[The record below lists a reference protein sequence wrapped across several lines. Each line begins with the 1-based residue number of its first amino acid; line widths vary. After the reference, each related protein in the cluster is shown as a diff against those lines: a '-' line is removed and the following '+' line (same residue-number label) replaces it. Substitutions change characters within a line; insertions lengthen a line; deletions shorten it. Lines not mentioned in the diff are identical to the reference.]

1 MKIIITESQLKFIN
15 EALGV
20 PDSILTAAEEMF
32 DIVVNDVKSIDEKE
46 DTYAFSGDLDFELG
60 DKKKIVIDGY
70 ELTVN
75 VEELDGY
82 DGNVLVMSMGMGQ
95 SFNFDREVMMKRIEP
110 STTAEIE
117 ITFGVSENWEPHELY
132 DTIMKERVKYLSS
145 IAHEL
150 KHKYDK
156 QAKELDLVGRDAE
169 YTATQRMST
178 FGIPVIDHKFF
189 RYMYYISIA
198 ENLVRTT
205 EVASEL
211 KSKNIT
217 KSQFKEFLENN
228 NVYKEFVEIKN
239 FTFNSLIEG
248 MKEQMNRVDA
258 LLEHIGTDPE
268 NMSENEKI
276 DEVLN
281 LVYVNLV
288 NLRMGIFNDMIS
300 DKADEIRNFLKL
312 MSKNVPSFMEDD
324 DKEKMDNLR
333 SKFLNYLIKFQN
345 DPTGFFEAECEKFNY
360 ISTKMLKKISKL
372 YAMAKDDEQPVSE
385 SIINWELHQ
394 KLMEK
399 KYGKRKIETEFK
411 FKKNSLI

>member
-20 PDSILTAAEEMF
+20 PDSILTAAEEVF

-132 DTIMKERVKYLSS
+132 DTIMKERVKHLSA

-189 RYMYYISIA
+189 RYIYYVSIA

-228 NVYKEFVEIKN
+228 NVYKEFIEIKN

-248 MKEQMNRVDA
+248 MKEQMDRVDA
-258 LLEHIGTDPE
+258 LLEHIGADPE

-300 DKADEIRNFLKL
+300 NKADEIRNFLKL

-411 FKKNSLI
+411 FKKK

>member
-82 DGNVLVMSMGMGQ
+82 DGNVLIMSMGMGQ

-132 DTIMKERVKYLSS
+132 DTIMKERVKHLSA

-189 RYMYYISIA
+189 RYIYYVSIA

-228 NVYKEFVEIKN
+228 NVYKEFIEIKN

-248 MKEQMNRVDA
+248 MKEQMDRVDA
-258 LLEHIGTDPE
+258 LLEHIGADPE

-345 DPTGFFEAECEKFNY
+345 DPTEFFVAECEKFNY

-372 YAMAKDDEQPVSE
+372 YAIAKDDEQPVSE

-411 FKKNSLI
+411 FKR

>member
-82 DGNVLVMSMGMGQ
+82 DGNVLIMSMGMGQ

-228 NVYKEFVEIKN
+228 NVYKEFIEIKN

-248 MKEQMNRVDA
+248 MKEQMDRVDA
-258 LLEHIGTDPE
+258 LLEYIGADPE

-411 FKKNSLI
+411 FKK

>member
-82 DGNVLVMSMGMGQ
+82 DGNVLIMSMGMGQ

-189 RYMYYISIA
+189 RYVYYVSIA

-228 NVYKEFVEIKN
+228 NVYKEFIEIKN

-248 MKEQMNRVDA
+248 MKEQMDRVDA
-258 LLEHIGTDPE
+258 LLEYIGADPE

-345 DPTGFFEAECEKFNY
+345 DPTEFFVAECEKFNY

-411 FKKNSLI
+411 FKKK

>member
-82 DGNVLVMSMGMGQ
+82 DGNVLIMSMGMGQ

-189 RYMYYISIA
+189 RYVYYVSIA

-228 NVYKEFVEIKN
+228 NVYKEFIEIKN

-248 MKEQMNRVDA
+248 MKEQMDRVDA
-258 LLEHIGTDPE
+258 LLEYIGADPE

-411 FKKNSLI
+411 FKKK

>member
-189 RYMYYISIA
+189 RYVYYISIA

-228 NVYKEFVEIKN
+228 NVYKEFIEIKN

-248 MKEQMNRVDA
+248 MKEQMDRVDA
-258 LLEHIGTDPE
+258 LLEYIGADPE

-372 YAMAKDDEQPVSE
+372 YALAKDDNESVSE

-411 FKKNSLI
+411 FKKK

>member
-20 PDSILTAAEEMF
+20 PDSILETAEEVF
-32 DIVVNDVKSIDEKE
+32 DIVVNNINSIDEKE

-132 DTIMKERVKYLSS
+132 DTIMKERVKHLSA

-228 NVYKEFVEIKN
+228 NVYKEFIEIKN

-258 LLEHIGTDPE
+258 LLEHIGADPE

-300 DKADEIRNFLKL
+300 DKADDIRNFLKL
-312 MSKNVPSFMEDD
+312 MSKNAPSFLEDD
-324 DKEKMDNLR
+324 NKEKMENLR
-333 SKFLNYLIKFQN
+333 NKFLNYLIKFQN
-345 DPTGFFEAECEKFNY
+345 NPTEFFEDECEKFNY

-372 YAMAKDDEQPVSE
+372 YAMAKNDEQPVSE

-399 KYGKRKIETEFK
+399 KYGKKKIETEFK
-411 FKKNSLI
+411 FKK

>member
-20 PDSILTAAEEMF
+20 PDSILAAAEEVF

-46 DTYAFSGDLDFELG
+46 NTYAFSGDLDFELG

-82 DGNVLVMSMGMGQ
+82 DGNVLIMSMGMGQ

-132 DTIMKERVKYLSS
+132 DTIMKERVKHLSA

-189 RYMYYISIA
+189 RYMYYTSIA

-228 NVYKEFVEIKN
+228 SVYKEFIEIKN
-239 FTFNSLIEG
+239 FTFNNLIEG

-324 DKEKMDNLR
+324 NKEKMDNLR
-333 SKFLNYLIKFQN
+333 TKFLNYLIKFQN

-372 YAMAKDDEQPVSE
+372 YAMAKDDNQPVSE

-411 FKKNSLI
+411 FKKK

>member
-32 DIVVNDVKSIDEKE
+32 DIVVNDVKSIDEKK

-82 DGNVLVMSMGMGQ
+82 DGNVLIMSMGMGQ

-132 DTIMKERVKYLSS
+132 DTIMKERVKHLSA

-189 RYMYYISIA
+189 RYMYYVSIA

-228 NVYKEFVEIKN
+228 NVYKEFIEIKN

-300 DKADEIRNFLKL
+300 DKADKIRNFLKL

-411 FKKNSLI
+411 FKK

>member
-20 PDSILTAAEEMF
+20 PDSILTAAEEVF

-189 RYMYYISIA
+189 RYVYYISIA

-228 NVYKEFVEIKN
+228 NVYKEFIEIKN

-248 MKEQMNRVDA
+248 MKEQMDRVDA
-258 LLEHIGTDPE
+258 LLEHIGADPE

-345 DPTGFFEAECEKFNY
+345 DPTEFFVAECEKFNY

-411 FKKNSLI
+411 FKKK

>member
-46 DTYAFSGDLDFELG
+46 DTYAFSGNLDFELG

-82 DGNVLVMSMGMGQ
+82 DGNVLIMSMGMGQ

-132 DTIMKERVKYLSS
+132 DTIMKERVKHLSA

-228 NVYKEFVEIKN
+228 NVYKEFIEIKN

-248 MKEQMNRVDA
+248 MKEQMDRVDA
-258 LLEHIGTDPE
+258 LLEHIGADPE

-288 NLRMGIFNDMIS
+288 NLRMDIFNDMIS

-345 DPTGFFEAECEKFNY
+345 DPTGFFEDECEKFNY

-411 FKKNSLI
+411 FKKK

>member
-20 PDSILTAAEEMF
+20 PDSILTAAEEVF
-32 DIVVNDVKSIDEKE
+32 DIVLNDVKSIDEKE
-46 DTYAFSGDLDFELG
+46 DTYEFNGKLDFELG

-82 DGNVLVMSMGMGQ
+82 DGNVLIMSMGMGQ

-117 ITFGVSENWEPHELY
+117 ITFGVSKNWEPHELY
-132 DTIMKERVKYLSS
+132 DMIIKEKVKHLSA

-228 NVYKEFVEIKN
+228 NVYKEFIEIKN

-258 LLEHIGTDPE
+258 LLEHIGADPK

-300 DKADEIRNFLKL
+300 DKADDIRNFLKL
-312 MSKNVPSFMEDD
+312 MSKNVPSFLEDD
-324 DKEKMDNLR
+324 NKEKMENLR
-333 SKFLNYLIKFQN
+333 NKFLNYLIKFQN
-345 DPTGFFEAECEKFNY
+345 NPTEFFEDECEKFNY

-399 KYGKRKIETEFK
+399 KYGKIKIETEFK
-411 FKKNSLI
+411 FKKK

>member
-82 DGNVLVMSMGMGQ
+82 DGNVLIMSMGMGQ

-228 NVYKEFVEIKN
+228 NVYKEFIEIKN

-248 MKEQMNRVDA
+248 MKEQMDRVDA
-258 LLEHIGTDPE
+258 LLEYIGADPE

-345 DPTGFFEAECEKFNY
+345 DPTEFFVAECEKFNY

-411 FKKNSLI
+411 FKR

>member
-20 PDSILTAAEEMF
+20 PDSILTAAEEVF

-46 DTYAFSGDLDFELG
+46 DTYEFSGDLDFELG

-82 DGNVLVMSMGMGQ
+82 DGNVLIMSMGMGQ

-132 DTIMKERVKYLSS
+132 DTIMKERVKHLSA

-189 RYMYYISIA
+189 RYMYYVSIV

-228 NVYKEFVEIKN
+228 NVYKEFIEIKN

-276 DEVLN
+276 NEVLN

-345 DPTGFFEAECEKFNY
+345 DPTRFFEAECEKFNY

-411 FKKNSLI
+411 FKKK

>member
-20 PDSILTAAEEMF
+20 PDSILAAAEEVF

-46 DTYAFSGDLDFELG
+46 NTYEFSGDLDFELG

-82 DGNVLVMSMGMGQ
+82 DGNVLIMSMGMGQ

-132 DTIMKERVKYLSS
+132 DTIMKERVKHLSA

-189 RYMYYISIA
+189 RYMYYTSIA

-228 NVYKEFVEIKN
+228 SVYKEFIEIKN
-239 FTFNSLIEG
+239 FTFNNLIEG

-324 DKEKMDNLR
+324 NKEKMDNLR
-333 SKFLNYLIKFQN
+333 TKFLNYLIKFQN

-411 FKKNSLI
+411 FKKK

>member
-20 PDSILTAAEEMF
+20 PDSILTAAEEVF
-32 DIVVNDVKSIDEKE
+32 DIVLNDVKSIDEKE
-46 DTYAFSGDLDFELG
+46 DIYAFSGELDFELG

-82 DGNVLVMSMGMGQ
+82 NGNVLIMSMGMGQ

-132 DTIMKERVKYLSS
+132 DTIMKERVKHLSA

-169 YTATQRMST
+169 YVATQRMST
-178 FGIPVIDHKFF
+178 FGIPIIDHKFF

-228 NVYKEFVEIKN
+228 NVYKEFIEIKN

-258 LLEHIGTDPE
+258 LLEHIGADPE

-276 DEVLN
+276 DEVLH

-300 DKADEIRNFLKL
+300 DKSDEIRNFLKQI
-312 MSKNVPSFMEDD
+312 SGNIPSFMEDE

-333 SKFLNYLIKFQN
+333 NKFLNYLIKFQN

-360 ISTKMLKKISKL
+360 IATKMLKKISKL
-372 YAMAKDDEQPVSE
+372 YALAKDDNESVSE

-411 FKKNSLI
+411 FKKK

>member
-82 DGNVLVMSMGMGQ
+82 DGNVLIMSMGMGQ

-248 MKEQMNRVDA
+248 MKEQMDRVDA
-258 LLEHIGTDPE
+258 LLEHIGADPE

-300 DKADEIRNFLKL
+300 DKADKIRNFLKL

-333 SKFLNYLIKFQN
+333 TKFLNYLIKFQN
-345 DPTGFFEAECEKFNY
+345 NPTGFFEAECEKFNY

-411 FKKNSLI
+411 FKKK

>member
-82 DGNVLVMSMGMGQ
+82 DGNVLIMSMGMGQ

-248 MKEQMNRVDA
+248 MKEQMDRVDA
-258 LLEHIGTDPE
+258 LLEYIGADPE

-300 DKADEIRNFLKL
+300 NKADEIRNFLKL

-345 DPTGFFEAECEKFNY
+345 DPTEFFVAECEKFNY

-411 FKKNSLI
+411 FKR

>member
-20 PDSILTAAEEMF
+20 PDSILTAAEEVF

-46 DTYAFSGDLDFELG
+46 DTYAFSGELDFELG

-82 DGNVLVMSMGMGQ
+82 DGNVLIMSMGMGQ

-132 DTIMKERVKYLSS
+132 DTIMKERVKHLSA

-228 NVYKEFVEIKN
+228 SVYKEFIEIKN
-239 FTFNSLIEG
+239 FTFNNLIEG

-258 LLEHIGTDPE
+258 LLEHIGADPE

-300 DKADEIRNFLKL
+300 DKADDIRNFLKL
-312 MSKNVPSFMEDD
+312 MSKNVPSFLEDD
-324 DKEKMDNLR
+324 NKEKMENLR
-333 SKFLNYLIKFQN
+333 NKFLNYLIKFQN
-345 DPTGFFEAECEKFNY
+345 NPTGFFEDECEKFNY

-411 FKKNSLI
+411 FKKK

>member
-82 DGNVLVMSMGMGQ
+82 DGNVLIMSMGMGQ

-189 RYMYYISIA
+189 RYVYYVSIA

-228 NVYKEFVEIKN
+228 NVYKEFIEIKN

-258 LLEHIGTDPE
+258 LLEYIGADPE

-399 KYGKRKIETEFK
+399 KYGKRKIETKFK
-411 FKKNSLI
+411 FKK

>member
-82 DGNVLVMSMGMGQ
+82 DGNVLIMSMGMGQ

-132 DTIMKERVKYLSS
+132 DTIMKERVKHLSA

-248 MKEQMNRVDA
+248 MKEQMDRVDA
-258 LLEHIGTDPE
+258 LLEHIGADPE

-300 DKADEIRNFLKL
+300 NKADEIRNFLKL

-345 DPTGFFEAECEKFNY
+345 DPTEFFVDECEKFNY

-399 KYGKRKIETEFK
+399 KYGKRKIETKFK
-411 FKKNSLI
+411 FKKK

>member
-82 DGNVLVMSMGMGQ
+82 DGNVLIMSMGMGQ

-189 RYMYYISIA
+189 RYMYYVSIA

-228 NVYKEFVEIKN
+228 NVYKEFIEIKN

-248 MKEQMNRVDA
+248 MKEQMDRVDA
-258 LLEHIGTDPE
+258 LLEHIGADPE

-345 DPTGFFEAECEKFNY
+345 DPTEFFVDECEKFNY

-411 FKKNSLI
+411 FKR

>member
-20 PDSILTAAEEMF
+20 PDSILTAAEEVF

-46 DTYAFSGDLDFELG
+46 DTYAFSGKLDFELG

-82 DGNVLVMSMGMGQ
+82 DGNVLIMSMGMGQ

-132 DTIMKERVKYLSS
+132 DTIMKERVKHLSA

-228 NVYKEFVEIKN
+228 SVYKEFIEIKN

-258 LLEHIGTDPE
+258 LLEHIGADPE

-300 DKADEIRNFLKL
+300 DKADDIRNFLKL
-312 MSKNVPSFMEDD
+312 MSKNVPSFLEDD
-324 DKEKMDNLR
+324 NKEKMENLR
-333 SKFLNYLIKFQN
+333 NKFLNYLIKFQN
-345 DPTGFFEAECEKFNY
+345 NPTEFFEDECEKFNY

-394 KLMEK
+394 QLMEK

-411 FKKNSLI
+411 FKKK